1 LRKAEE
7 GVALLPLFTSS
18 PKRVNEPS
26 VQAEIS
32 ACASS
37 SRWRGYLRNDWIRC
51 GLLVLVGF
59 IIRVPALSGE
69 MVWDDSLLIR
79 DNPLIKSPIF
89 VFEVFRHHLFLD
101 SFSAH
106 YRPVQNLS
114 LMVDYLLWS
123 GNTYG
128 FHLTNVLLHVA
139 NGLSLYFLLQ
149 KLFASLRRRE
159 TNPDSSS
166 VGSAAAFFVALLWI
180 VHPVH
185 SAAVDYISGRADSL
199 AFLFACAGWLLFLH
213 ARATSSDVR
222 RALFYVAAAT
232 SGLLSLCSREIAFI
246 WFILF
251 ILHLLVFQTGVRR
264 RELIVTVI
272 CVLCIVCAYVGLRQL
287 PGPRVGSAPSNEWS
301 AAMRG
306 VLMLRAL
313 GDYGRLMIFPG
324 KLHMERTVFDP
335 AGFFNERE
343 RWNSIELEY
352 LSIAGLAVLITLGS
366 LALRRGNGQGLR
378 IFGAAWFLLAY
389 VPISNL
395 VDLNATV
402 AEHWLYLPSVG
413 FLIFL
418 AGCALG
424 LPSRF
429 RKALVGCA
437 CFAIVGLSVRSAVRS
452 SDWAT
457 DEIFYQRTLAAG
469 GVSSRV
475 LVNLAQ
481 IYSSKGQ
488 YEKAE
493 TILRRVLKMS
503 PDYPIARNNL
513 AETLARRGKKQSA
526 EEILAATSK
535 ETEQTR
541 KEYPRTWIPVLN
553 LALYQHKGKNDAG
566 AISIA
571 EKARHDYPG
580 VWEIIRF
587 ESELLRETQ
596 GPDPA
601 LRLVS
606 GFVREN
612 WWHRGAAVALGRLY
626 AEKGESEKAY
636 AILRHASWLD
646 VYDAEAL
653 NTIAEMRLR
662 QNRLSD
668 ACAAQQHAIARQPD
682 QPRQYV
688 LLSDILDKMGRRDEA
703 RAAIAQSER
712 LKAIAQ
718 TQLTPN

>member
-1 LRKAEE
+1 MPFFRFLHR
-7 GVALLPLFTSS
+7 PHQ
-18 PKRVNEPS
+18 VNEPT
-26 VQAEIS
+26 VQAEVD
-32 ACASS
+32 AGLSS
-37 SRWRGYLRNDWIRC
+37 SRWRGYLDKGWVCC

-59 IIRVPALSGE
+59 IIRMPALSGE
-69 MVWDDSLLIR
+69 MVWDDTLLIR

-89 VFEVFRHHLFLD
+89 IFEVFRHHLFLD

-114 LMVDYLLWS
+114 FMLDYLLWG
-123 GNTYG
+123 GNLYG

-139 NGLSLYFLLQ
+139 SGAFLYLLLR
-149 KLFASLRRRE
+149 KLFASLRRSDE
-159 TNPDSSS
+159 NLENSSARS
-166 VGSAAAFFVALLWI
+166 VAAFLVAFLWI

-199 AFLFACAGWLLFLH
+199 AFLFACAGWLLFLRGK
-213 ARATSSDVR
+213 ATRAGITR
-222 RALFYVAAAT
+222 ILIYAAAAM
-232 SGLLSLCSREIAFI
+232 SGLFSLCSREIAFI
-246 WFILF
+246 WLILF
-251 ILHLLVFQTGVRR
+251 ILHLLVFQRAARR
-264 RELIVTVI
+264 RELIATII
-272 CVLCIVCAYVGLRQL
+272 CVLCIIGTYAWLRLL
-287 PGPRVGSAPSNEWS
+287 PGTRIASGITNQWPAP
-301 AAMRG
+301 MRG

-313 GDYGRLMIFPG
+313 GDYARLLIFPS
-324 KLHMERTVFDP
+324 KLHMERTVFNP
-335 AGFFNERE
+335 APFYSEKA
-343 RWNSIELEY
+343 RWNAIELEY
-352 LSIAGLAVLITLGS
+352 LSIAGLIVLATFIS
-366 LALRRGNGQGLR
+366 LALRQGAGQRLR
-378 IFGAAWFLLAY
+378 IFGVAWFLLAY
-389 VPISNL
+389 LPISNL
-395 VDLNATV
+395 VELNATV

-413 FLIFL
+413 FLIFV
-418 AGCALG
+418 AGCALA
-424 LPSRF
+424 LPLRF
-429 RKALVGCA
+429 RKLLVGCA
-437 CFAIVGLSVRSAVRS
+437 ICAVIALSVRSVLRS
-452 SDWAT
+452 SDWVT

-469 GVSSRV
+469 GASARV
-475 LVNLAQ
+475 LGNLAQ

-488 YEKAE
+488 YAKAE
-493 TILRRVLKMS
+493 AVFRQVLKMS

-513 AETLARRGKKQSA
+513 AEALARQGKQQQA

-553 LALYQHKGKNDAG
+553 LALYHRKDKDDAG
-566 AISIA
+566 ALSIA

-601 LRLVS
+601 LRLV
-606 GFVREN
+606 GEFVGEN

-646 VYDAEAL
+646 IYDAEAF

-668 ACAAQQHAIARQPD
+668 ACAAQRRAVARQPD
-682 QPRQYV
+682 QPRQYA
-688 LLSDILDKMGRRDEA
+688 LLSDILDKMGRCDEA
-703 RAAIAQSER
+703 RAALVQSAR
-712 LKAIAQ
+712 LKAMVQ
-718 TQLTPN
+718 THLATN